1 MYIPKKLKMSA
12 TNEIHDFID
21 EFGFAVLVSD
31 NLHGSH
37 LPFLLH
43 RDEGDCGV
51 LYAHCAKANPHW
63 KELDGNQVMVIF
75 NGPHSYI
82 SPTWYAKAPAVP
94 TWNYAAVH
102 AYGIGAL
109 LDKNQTLE
117 AVQNLVKKYEPSL
130 MDNKAVLT
138 DDNVEKLLNAI
149 VGFKITLN
157 RLEGQLKLGQHRS
170 SDDQTGVYQAL
181 STSTNQDDQALA
193 QFMKKMNLGLG
204 Q

>member
-1 MYIPKKLKMSA
+1 MYIPTKLKMLE

-31 NLHGSH
+31 NLNGSH

-63 KELDGNQVMVIF
+63 KELDGKQVMVIF

-102 AYGIGAL
+102 AYGTGSL
-109 LDKNQTLE
+109 LDKNQTLA
-117 AVQNLVKKYEPSL
+117 AVQNLVKKYEPNL
-130 MDNKAVLT
+130 MDNKAVLA

-157 RLEGQLKLGQHRS
+157 HLEGQLKLGQHRR
-170 SDDQTGVYQAL
+170 SDDQAGVYQAL
-181 STSTNQDDQALA
+181 STSTNQDDKALA
-193 QFMKKMNLGLG
+193 QFMKKMNMGLG

>member
-1 MYIPKKLKMSA
+1 MYMPTKLKMSE

-31 NLHGSH
+31 NLQGSH
-37 LPFLLH
+37 LPFLLN

-63 KELDGNQVMVIF
+63 KELDGKQVMVVF
-75 NGPHSYI
+75 NGPHTYI

-102 AYGIGAL
+102 AYGVGSL
-109 LDKNQTLE
+109 LDKNQTLA

-130 MDNKAVLT
+130 LDNKAVLA

-157 RLEGQLKLGQHRS
+157 RLDGQLKFGQHRKQ
-170 SDDQTGVYQAL
+170 DDQMGVYLAL
-181 STSTNQDDQALA
+181 STSVNRDDQALA
-193 QFMKKMNLGLG
+193 QFMKKRKLGLG
-204 Q
+204 D